1 MLSFC
6 LITEAKSFKKLRTPV
21 ELIVENC
28 EFRRRKTSPI
38 QLIDTENCY
47 IRLVFTAWSVDKR
60 QLLRHQSAG
69 KLVNSMC
76 FIHGVSEDSYVPSI
90 KTIFSH
96 YYYDQWEVLSSST
109 TDKIHTSRKGA
120 SFTRWKT
127 GDLKRVEHTNAFS
140 YPLTMAISR
149 VLKIL
154 FVKRTTK
161 KTQHNK
167 TKLSYLFGSLMT
179 LPPKLVWDSDCWF
192 KIIDST
198 YSKCKTMHTS
208 LTTLPKGLFRANKN
222 KLETNI
228 LS

>member
-1 MLSFC
+1 M
-6 LITEAKSFKKLRTPV
+6 
-21 ELIVENC
+21 ENC

-90 KTIFSH
+90 KTIFGH

-109 TDKIHTSRKGA
+109 TDKIHTSRKSA
-120 SFTRWKT
+120 SFTRSKT
-127 GDLKRVEHTNAFS
+127 GDLERVEHTNAFS

-167 TKLSYLFGSLMT
+167 TKLSYLFGSLRND
-179 LPPKLVWDSDCWF
+179 V
-192 KIIDST
+192 
-198 YSKCKTMHTS
+198 
-208 LTTLPKGLFRANKN
+208 
-222 KLETNI
+222 KLERMTGKVPLKEKTGHFLTMEQVKWKFSHESSRDMNFFRPN
-228 LS
+228 

>member
-1 MLSFC
+1 M
-6 LITEAKSFKKLRTPV
+6 
-21 ELIVENC
+21 ENC

-76 FIHGVSEDSYVPSI
+76 FIHGVSEDSHVPSI
-90 KTIFSH
+90 KTIFGH
-96 YYYDQWEVLSSST
+96 YYYDQWELLSSST
-109 TDKIHTSRKGA
+109 TDKIYTSRKGA

-140 YPLTMAISR
+140 YPLIMAISR

-167 TKLSYLFGSLMT
+167 TKLSYLFGSLRND
-179 LPPKLVWDSDCWF
+179 V
-192 KIIDST
+192 
-198 YSKCKTMHTS
+198 
-208 LTTLPKGLFRANKN
+208 
-222 KLETNI
+222 KLERMTGKVP
-228 LS
+228 LKEKTGHFLTMEQVK

>member
-1 MLSFC
+1 M
-6 LITEAKSFKKLRTPV
+6 
-21 ELIVENC
+21 ENC

-38 QLIDTENCY
+38 QLIDTKNCY

-90 KTIFSH
+90 KTIFGH
-96 YYYDQWEVLSSST
+96 YYYDQWELLSSST

-140 YPLTMAISR
+140 YPLIMAISR

-161 KTQHNK
+161 KTQTQQNK
-167 TKLSYLFGSLMT
+167 AIIPLRFSQEWCKVGTNDWKSSAQGENWSFFNNGTSEMEIFSWIFERHEFLSA
-179 LPPKLVWDSDCWF
+179 KLVSWF
-192 KIIDST
+192 E
-198 YSKCKTMHTS
+198 C
-208 LTTLPKGLFRANKN
+208 
-222 KLETNI
+222 
-228 LS
+228 